1 MRQFILGGLLA
12 VYCTAAASNE
22 FLVSN
27 SEPPPDDT
35 GISIVAEIEAA
46 ANGEHRADGQIAR
59 NRYRHPVGTLEFFGL
74 EKGMTVL
81 EIWPGS
87 GWYTEI
93 LAPVLRDSG
102 TFVVASWD
110 PNVEGQ
116 PNYRYDLPKQML
128 AKFEANPEIY
138 DQVKVVH
145 YSPPATESLGEPRF
159 DMILTFRNTHGWVN
173 NGVAQD
179 IYNDMAAALVPGGV
193 LGVVQHRMPG
203 DEVQEKHQG
212 GYLTEATVI
221 ALAENAGLVFEAR
234 SEVNANHRDT
244 RDHPE
249 GVWTLPPGLR
259 LGEQDQDKYLAI
271 GESDRM
277 TLRFRKPR

>member
-1 MRQFILGGLLA
+1 MRQLIASCLLA
-12 VYCTAAASNE
+12 VFSTGLAALEVDSEQHSVSEELSVVA
-22 FLVSN
+22 LV
-27 SEPPPDDT
+27 ER
-35 GISIVAEIEAA
+35 A
-46 ANGEHRADGQIAR
+46 ANGAHRSESQIAR
-59 NRYRHPVGTLEFFGL
+59 NRYRHPVATLEFFGL
-74 EKGMTVL
+74 DKGMTVL

-116 PNYRYDLPKQML
+116 PNYRYELPKQMH
-128 AKFEANPEIY
+128 AKFDANPEFY
-138 DQVKVVH
+138 DQVEVVH
-145 YSPPATESLGEPRF
+145 YSPPATESLGEPRY

-193 LGVVQHRMPG
+193 LGVVQHRAAG
-203 DEVQEKHQG
+203 DHVQSEHAG

-221 ALAENAGLVFEAR
+221 ALAENAGLVLEAR
-234 SEVNANHRDT
+234 SKVNANPRDT

-259 LGEQDQDKYLAI
+259 LGEQD
-271 GESDRM
+271 
-277 TLRFRKPR
+277 